1 MVVVR
6 VFLTFLFFFFSFT
19 SQNVL
24 QASIVFDDN
33 DGYVVKSVRVE
44 GASFEDLQATKQVA
58 IDNAKRSAFGEVL
71 KFLHKDDIVLD
82 DININNCIENFTIID
97 EYYNQ
102 NFYSLM
108 MNVTFDKT
116 ILQSIISKEQK
127 NAKHQGEVGNF
138 IVRLEER
145 NDILTEYVSFRNYL
159 QKAKINFSPYSIKA
173 TRIEIKLTNVVE
185 DEIYYKLKELN
196 LNGKIYAD

>member
-24 QASIVFDDN
+24 QASMVFDDN

-58 IDNAKRSAFGEVL
+58 IDNAKRSAFSEVL

-82 DININNCIENFTIID
+82 DVNINNCIENFTIID

>member
-1 MVVVR
+1 M
-6 VFLTFLFFFFSFT
+6 
-19 SQNVL
+19 
-24 QASIVFDDN
+24 VFDDN

>member
-24 QASIVFDDN
+24 QASMVFDDN